1 MYADTVQKFAETGA
15 AKARWFSQNPL
26 GFMIAAAMAGIYVG
40 FGILL
45 IFSLGSAL
53 DPAVRPLVMGASFG
67 LALILVVFAGSE
79 LYTGY
84 TMMMTIATLEGRTT
98 PRQLLTLWVATWAGN
113 MVGAIILAALFVLGG
128 GGLIMAKSANGFIDT
143 VAAAKMNADV
153 VPLVCRAILC
163 NWLVCLALWVAARC
177 TSDSARMIAIA
188 WCLFAFVASGYEHSI
203 ANMTIF
209 AVALMAPYPDTVT
222 LGGAAWN
229 LLWVTIGNT
238 IAGAG
243 LMGVAYWVASKPAN
257 AGTVLL
263 AQPAE

>member
-1 MYADTVQKFAETGA
+1 MYVDTVQKFAETGA
-15 AKARWFSQNPL
+15 AKARWFTQNPA

-40 FGILL
+40 FGILM

-53 DPAVRPLVMGASFG
+53 DPAIRPLVMGASFG

-84 TMMMTIATLEGRTT
+84 TMMMTVATLERRTT

-113 MVGAIILAALFVLGG
+113 MVGALLLSGLFVLGG
-128 GGLIMAKSANGFIDT
+128 GGLILAKSANGFIDT
-143 VAAAKMNADV
+143 VAAAKMSADAL
-153 VPLVCRAILC
+153 PLVCRAILC

-177 TSDSARMIAIA
+177 TSDSARMIGIA
-188 WCLFAFVASGYEHSI
+188 WCLFAFVASGYEHSV

-209 AVALMAPYPDTVT
+209 AVALMAPHPDTVT

-243 LMGVAYWVASKPAN
+243 FMGAAYWGASRPVD
-257 AGTVLL
+257 AGPILTS
-263 AQPAE
+263 QPAE